1 MVRVYCED
9 GAFIPKLRE
18 LQSKG
23 RITLVKFP
31 YDTEGTKKPHEIAE
45 PSAAYPE
52 DLHLHPEKM
61 AQLRPNTFSTRCVA
75 IATPVNMPQPR
86 IPCTEPHGFD
96 PFERSE
102 PAVPSENT
110 IRRGSSGSTLVPMG
124 QSPDLGERDDLSGIS
139 VVDRPWIGRILLE
152 R

>member
-1 MVRVYCED
+1 
-9 GAFIPKLRE
+9 
-18 LQSKG
+18 
-23 RITLVKFP
+23 
-31 YDTEGTKKPHEIAE
+31 
-45 PSAAYPE
+45 
-52 DLHLHPEKM
+52 
-61 AQLRPNTFSTRCVA
+61 
-75 IATPVNMPQPR
+75 MPQPR
-86 IPCTEPHGFD
+86 IPCTEPHGFH

-110 IRRGSSGSTLVPMG
+110 IRRGSSGSTLVPMV